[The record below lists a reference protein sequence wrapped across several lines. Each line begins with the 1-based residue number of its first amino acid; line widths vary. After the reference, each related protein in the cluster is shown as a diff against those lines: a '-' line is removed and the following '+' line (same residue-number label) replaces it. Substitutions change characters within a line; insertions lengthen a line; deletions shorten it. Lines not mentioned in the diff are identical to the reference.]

1 MFKDW
6 LQKLM
11 NNRTGKVEK
20 TRVSPTVRNELNGE
34 INHEVLIEVEYQHD
48 HDFRLTLTGLEA
60 RLHTSESNEE
70 IIMEAIKT
78 ACNFYEAEWAGIL
91 IADVETE
98 AWAPMTCYNRLT
110 GRMESRYTK

>member
-1 MFKDW
+1 MFFKRLFNKKEGQTIERIEPAPIEITKTVFITDE
-6 LQKLM
+6 QK
-11 NNRTGKVEK
+11 
-20 TRVSPTVRNELNGE
+20 
-34 INHEVLIEVEYQHD
+34 HD
-48 HDFRLTLTGLEA
+48 HDFRLTLTGLEQ